1 LMAAARREASTIDAA
16 LEEGS
21 MAPLQDWLT
30 RKVHALGSRYGFNE
44 LLRHATGSALG
55 ADAFEAHL
63 RARYLG

>member
-1 LMAAARREASTIDAA
+1 
-16 LEEGS
+16 